1 MNTFLNLSNHFYFN
15 YFWSFVLWFH
25 YCYNFYFQTVVFK
38 STETIVAKTA
48 KNFRLFQL
56 QNFHEQEKDKEKKI
70 KVCRH
75 LSNIQYD
82 YESNLCDSSW
92 VSNTC
97 FRNKNIRK
105 TPTFD

>member
-15 YFWSFVLWFH
+15 YFWSF
-25 YCYNFYFQTVVFK
+25 VVFK

-70 KVCRH
+70 KVSRH

-97 FRNKNIRK
+97 FRNKNIME